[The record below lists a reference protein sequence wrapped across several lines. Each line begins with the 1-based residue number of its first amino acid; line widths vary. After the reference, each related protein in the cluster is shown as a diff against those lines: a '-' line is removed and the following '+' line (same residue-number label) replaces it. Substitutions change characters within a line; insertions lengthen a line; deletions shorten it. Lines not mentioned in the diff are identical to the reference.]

1 MSLFRRGPGE
11 AEALHAIEAARGVL
25 DLLKLTRA
33 RFGSVEPLLKEAE
46 DQVRRGAYARAMDL
60 AGRVERIATAI
71 ESDHRAVA
79 EALEVLDRHM
89 GRLQELGIPDAEDQK
104 ALVDVRARAKAT
116 RDLEGVRIPDYAG
129 ALAMATDAASRA
141 EARIAASEKSA
152 DVLFSAELAVE
163 GASDAEDVPPEAI
176 EEARALLAKA
186 KQEAQ
191 HGQYEMAATDASVA
205 EKIALGLVD
214 RRRRALETLESV
226 EKLVVGLRTA
236 GVVVEPIRG
245 SLDIGKTLLEKGKVS
260 AAIEVFNE
268 AAQEAVSLGTQYREV
283 LNAMTTASAA
293 VDALRGEGL
302 SVTEAEISMGR
313 AKAALMQGNYALAA
327 ACCDDV
333 HLAAANQRKFR
344 DGLRTLI
351 DETKAKVT
359 RLRETG
365 VAYVNDAEEMVLK
378 AEREFANGE
387 YEATNDDLRIATL
400 LLGSGPNGRP
410 RGEPAPP

>member
-1 MSLFRRGPGE
+1 
-11 AEALHAIEAARGVL
+11 
-25 DLLKLTRA
+25 
-33 RFGSVEPLLKEAE
+33 VEPLLKEAE
-46 DQVRRGAYARAMDL
+46 DQVRRGAYARAMEL

-79 EALEVLDRHM
+79 EALEVLGKHM
-89 GRLQELGIPDAEDQK
+89 SRLQELGIPDAEDQK

-116 RDLEGVRIPDYAG
+116 RDLEGVRIPDYTG

-163 GASDAEDVPPEAI
+163 GAADAEDVPPEVI

-186 KQEAQ
+186 KQEVQ
-191 HGQYEMAATDASVA
+191 QGQFEMAATDASVA
-205 EKIALGLVD
+205 EKIALSLVG

-226 EKLVVGLRTA
+226 EKLLVGLRTA

-268 AAQEAVSLGTQYREV
+268 AAQDAVSIATRFREV

-293 VDALRGEGL
+293 LDALRAEGL
-302 SVTEAEISMGR
+302 SLTEAEISLGR
-313 AKAALMQGNYALAA
+313 AKAAVKQGNYALAA
-327 ACCDDV
+327 ACCGDV

-410 RGEPAPP
+410 KGEPAPP

>member
-46 DQVRRGAYARAMDL
+46 DQVRRGAYARAMEL

-313 AKAALMQGNYALAA
+313 AKAALKQGNYALAA
-327 ACCDDV
+327 KCCDDV

-344 DGLRTLI
+344 DGLRMLL

-359 RLRETG
+359 RLRDTG

>member
-1 MSLFRRGPGE
+1 
-11 AEALHAIEAARGVL
+11 
-25 DLLKLTRA
+25 
-33 RFGSVEPLLKEAE
+33 
-46 DQVRRGAYARAMDL
+46 
-60 AGRVERIATAI
+60 
-71 ESDHRAVA
+71 
-79 EALEVLDRHM
+79 
-89 GRLQELGIPDAEDQK
+89 
-104 ALVDVRARAKAT
+104 
-116 RDLEGVRIPDYAG
+116 
-129 ALAMATDAASRA
+129 
-141 EARIAASEKSA
+141 
-152 DVLFSAELAVE
+152 
-163 GASDAEDVPPEAI
+163 
-176 EEARALLAKA
+176 
-186 KQEAQ
+186 
-191 HGQYEMAATDASVA
+191 
-205 EKIALGLVD
+205 VD

-344 DGLRTLI
+344 DGLRMLL

-359 RLRETG
+359 RLRDTG